1 MRKKVTEVRCRIRSW
16 FRIGSIS
23 QRYGSGDLDPDPH
36 QTVTDPQHWYY
47 QHILF
52 FSRFYD
58 GAGPRQGVSF
68 GEGEEKQE
76 GVEARLG
83 RGGQVQG
90 VREETTGQLHPENEH
105 ALQTFAQL

>member
-1 MRKKVTEVRCRIRSW
+1 MDPRIRI
-16 FRIGSIS
+16 RDP
-23 QRYGSGDLDPDPH
+23 GSGMDKN
-36 QTVTDPQHWYY
+36 QYPQHCY
-47 QHILF
+47 QLF
-52 FSRFYD
+52 RFYSRFYD
-58 GAGPRQGVSF
+58 GAGPRQGVRF

-90 VREETTGQLHPENEH
+90 VREETTGQLHLENEH